1 MRLSRELMWT
11 AISSAVAI
19 GASLFARKAVTV
31 GWERLAGHEPPVEDD
46 DADVSWTEAIAWAA
60 AIGAA
65 VGVARVVSRRS
76 AAVVWEK
83 ATGEPA
89 TDRSKP

>member
-1 MRLSRELMWT
+1 MKMPSDLAWT
-11 AISSAVAI
+11 AISSGVAI
-19 GASLFARKAVTV
+19 GASLVARKALTA
-31 GWERLAGHEPPVEDD
+31 GWEKAAGKEPPVTEDD
-46 DADVSWTEAIAWAA
+46 VDVSWFEAIAWAA

-83 ATGEPA
+83 ATGESVAEP
-89 TDRSKP
+89 SMP

>member
-1 MRLSRELMWT
+1 MPRELAWT
-11 AISSAVAI
+11 VVSSGVAI
-19 GASLFARKAVTV
+19 GASMVARKAITA
-31 GWERLAGHEPPVEDD
+31 GWEKAAGHEPPVMDEDV
-46 DADVSWTEAIAWAA
+46 DVSWFEAITWAA

-83 ATGEPA
+83 ATGAPAVEP
-89 TDRSKP
+89 SKP

>member
-1 MRLSRELMWT
+1 MPKDMVWT
-11 AISSAVAI
+11 LVSSGVAI
-19 GASLFARKAVTV
+19 GASMVARKAVAK
-31 GWERLAGHEPPVEDD
+31 GWEKAAGHEPPVMDD
-46 DADVSWTEAIAWAA
+46 DVDVSWFEAIAWAA

-89 TDRSKP
+89 IEPSKP

>member
-1 MRLSRELMWT
+1 MKMPRDLAWT
-11 AISSAVAI
+11 AVSSAVAI
-19 GASLFARKAVTV
+19 GASMVARKALTM
-31 GWERLAGHEPPVEDD
+31 GWEKAAGHEPPVTDD
-46 DADVSWTEAIAWAA
+46 DVDVSWVEAIVWAA

-83 ATGEPA
+83 ATGEPVLEP
-89 TDRSKP
+89 SKP